1 MMSSLKGGFK
11 IRIIRSQTHYSHEN
25 QHISGIQLPSD
36 EKNVAI
42 IVITSARFGNL
53 LCRLKGRFKRLVN
66 GEMSFWKRLQ
76 RFNTDLTVCK
86 TMHEVFQCSCLMAGP
101 EYNHSHK

>member
-11 IRIIRSQTHYSHEN
+11 IKIIRSQTHYSHEN

-53 LCRLKGRFKRLVN
+53 LCRLKLRFKRLVN

-86 TMHEVFQCSCLMAGP
+86 TMHEVF
-101 EYNHSHK
+101 H

>member
-11 IRIIRSQTHYSHEN
+11 IKIIRSQTHYSHEN

-42 IVITSARFGNL
+42 IVITSPRFGSL
-53 LCRLKGRFKRLVN
+53 LCRLKLRFKKLVN

-86 TMHEVFQCSCLMAGP
+86 TMHEVFD
-101 EYNHSHK
+101 